1 MALAMT
7 LLVYLPIPI
16 PRDMTIKR
24 FLPQVLLGVPFYI
37 SVVLVLAGSLEGSPC
52 SATKIDWLERS
63 RGISHSFPSSL
74 YDGRNLPMGLH
85 KFHMR

>member
-7 LLVYLPIPI
+7 LLVYLPILI
-16 PRDMTIKR
+16 PRDMTIKH

-52 SATKIDWLERS
+52 SATKSTGSKGVEESAIHFHLQK
-63 RGISHSFPSSL
+63 
-74 YDGRNLPMGLH
+74 YDGRNLPMTLY